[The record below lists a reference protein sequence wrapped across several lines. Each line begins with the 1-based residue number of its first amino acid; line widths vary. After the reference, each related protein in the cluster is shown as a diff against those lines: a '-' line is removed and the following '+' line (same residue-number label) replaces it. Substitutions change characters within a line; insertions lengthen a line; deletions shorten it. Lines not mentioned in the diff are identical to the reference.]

1 MEILTAFSI
10 ALFGGAVLGEIAYR
24 IDISRNR
31 EDAS

>member
-1 MEILTAFSI
+1 MEILS
-10 ALFGGAVLGEIAYR
+10 ALSLAAFGGAVLGEIVYR